1 MAVEIFLASRGEGIP
16 YPKEEVEVEVVEA
29 SFVVVVVGWIAVEVA
44 VAESEYCTG
53 LSWGHLISWLRVRFR
68 VARKIVLQR
77 FPRANCFGLTGLQW
91 EFHPIALA
99 VAVPEHS
106 GLPRGLE
113 RGAVERK

>member
-29 SFVVVVVGWIAVEVA
+29 SFVVVVVVVA

-99 VAVPEHS
+99 VAVPESTFQPGGLGS
-106 GLPRGLE
+106 GWLVGWE
-113 RGAVERK
+113 